1 MKNSTF
7 WQHCHLLYIWTTINT
22 FQRQQILWIHAL
34 YILYVLHFVFRW
46 LWNLGSPPGI
56 SHSNANRNIPSSH
69 THTHTHTPGPEDA
82 VVSDG
87 NSRGRSAGLSVSRGA
102 RWAILPFPSAQ
113 AAFHLCLIPQRA
125 TYPPFTGSPSLSSW
139 TAASRDHSLIKSWL
153 LIFTA
158 KQQKVRLLV
167 WMPSA
172 LMLVC
177 AEVTYILYSSL
188 KVF

>member
-1 MKNSTF
+1 MHYTYCMCF
-7 WQHCHLLYIWTTINT
+7 
-22 FQRQQILWIHAL
+22 
-34 YILYVLHFVFRW
+34 ILYFDGCETLVALQVF
-46 LWNLGSPPGI
+46 LILMPTGTSPT
-56 SHSNANRNIPSSH
+56 H
-69 THTHTHTPGPEDA
+69 TRTHTHTPGPEDA